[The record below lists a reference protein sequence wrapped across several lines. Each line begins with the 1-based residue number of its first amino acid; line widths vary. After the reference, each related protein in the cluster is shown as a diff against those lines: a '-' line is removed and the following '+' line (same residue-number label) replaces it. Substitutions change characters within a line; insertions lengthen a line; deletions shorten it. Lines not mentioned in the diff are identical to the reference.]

1 MNPGLGV
8 LRRDP
13 LTGAWTIVA
22 PRREERPHDAGGGD
36 AEAAPRPCPFCAG
49 NEGLTPPEV
58 DVMRPG
64 GGPADGPGWTVRVVP
79 NKFPV
84 LEGGHEV
91 VIHSPR
97 HDVPLHRQSLG
108 EVTDVVAMYQRRIA
122 ALSAAGAAAVTVIL
136 NQGHAAG
143 ASLAHPHS
151 QVFATPIVPPV
162 LVRELEQL
170 RRHELKYGRCLLCDL
185 IGTVVDEGSLL
196 VFDGPIVAWTP
207 AAARWPYELRLAP
220 AAHEPD
226 VLDAD
231 PRTLAAALRRALGA
245 LAAATAAA
253 PFNAWLHTVPRATG
267 EPDDEPRPPFH
278 WHLEVA
284 PRTTTMA
291 GFELGT
297 GIGVN
302 TVEPSVAATRLR
314 NALPPAGDEARDG
327 VTPA

>member
-1 MNPGLGV
+1 VNAVPGV

-22 PRREERPHDAGGGD
+22 PRRETRPHDATAGANANAGP
-36 AEAAPRPCPFCAG
+36 AAVPDCPFC
-49 NEGLTPPEV
+49 EGHEHLTPPEV
-58 DVMRPG
+58 DVVRPG
-64 GGPADGPGWTVRVVP
+64 GGPANGPGWTVRVVP

-97 HDVPLHRQSLG
+97 HDVPLHRQPLD
-108 EVTDVVAMYQRRIA
+108 EVTAVVAMEQRRIA

-136 NQGHAAG
+136 NQGSAAG

-151 QVFATPIVPPV
+151 QIFATPIVPPV

-170 RRHELKYGRCLLCDL
+170 RRHELKHGRCLLCDM
-185 IGTVVDEGSLL
+185 IGAIVADGSLV
-196 VFDGPIVAWTP
+196 VFDGPVVAWTP
-207 AAARWPYELRLAP
+207 DAARWPYELRLAP

-231 PRTLAAALRRALGA
+231 PAMLASALRRALGA
-245 LAAATAAA
+245 LAVATNDA
-253 PFNAWLHTVPRATG
+253 PLNAWLHTVPRADSG
-267 EPDDEPRPPFH
+267 DPDEVPRPSFH

-284 PRTTTMA
+284 PRLTTLA

-297 GIGVN
+297 GIGVD
-302 TVEPSVAATRLR
+302 TVEPAVAAARLR
-314 NALPPAGDEARDG
+314 AALPAADA
-327 VTPA
+327 